1 MADNN
6 RNQLTIWG
14 RANSVNVQKV
24 LWCLS
29 ELDIAY
35 RRIDAGMAFGK
46 NNEPEYLAMNPNG
59 RVPTLVDGDFVL
71 WESNSIMR
79 YLILA
84 YGKGSPIYPQAPKA
98 RAGVDRWLDWT
109 LSTLQP
115 VDRPVFWAL
124 VRTPVEKRDMVAI
137 QKDADAEAV
146 QWRIVDAQLASRR
159 FIEGDDF
166 TIADIALG
174 AYARRWFGVEGISKP
189 KLATSRALVRAIRQ
203 PPGISEIHCA
213 TDVVSIGGSLLQPK
227 RSNSTTQIINTN
239 VTAATTRRVVQLMPR
254 LTHHNSAQLMK
265 TGTMISSCKGSSSCF
280 SANRWSRR
288 PRC

>member
-1 MADNN
+1 MADNKQK
-6 RNQLTIWG
+6 QLTIWG

-24 LWCLS
+24 LWCLR
-29 ELDIAY
+29 ELDLGY
-35 RRIDAGMAFGK
+35 DRIDAGLHFGK
-46 NNEPEYLAMNPNG
+46 NNEPPYLAMNPNG

-71 WESNSIMR
+71 WESNSVMR
-79 YLILA
+79 YLALA
-84 YGKGSPIYPQAPKA
+84 YAPASPIYPQAPKR
-98 RAGVDRWLDWT
+98 RASVDRWLDWT

-146 QWRIVDAQLASRR
+146 QWCIVDAQLATRR

-189 KLATSRALVRAIRQ
+189 QLPHLERWFGQFAARPGFAQFVA
-203 PPGISEIHCA
+203 PPMS
-213 TDVVSIGGSLLQPK
+213 
-227 RSNSTTQIINTN
+227 
-239 VTAATTRRVVQLMPR
+239 
-254 LTHHNSAQLMK
+254 
-265 TGTMISSCKGSSSCF
+265 
-280 SANRWSRR
+280 
-288 PRC
+288 

>member
-1 MADNN
+1 MSS
-6 RNQLTIWG
+6 NQRRITVWG

-24 LWCLS
+24 LWCLH
-29 ELDIAY
+29 ELDLAHE
-35 RRIDAGMAFGK
+35 RIDAGMAFGK
-46 NNEPEYLAMNPNG
+46 NREPDYLAMNPNA

-79 YLILA
+79 YLALA
-84 YGKGSPIYPQAPKA
+84 YRPETPLYPHAPRV

-124 VRTPVEKRDMVAI
+124 VRTPVEQRDMVAI

-146 QWRIVDAQLASRR
+146 QWRIVDAQLATRR

-189 KLATSRALVRAIRQ
+189 TLPHLDRWFAQFAGRA
-203 PPGISEIHCA
+203 GF
-213 TDVVSIGGSLLQPK
+213 
-227 RSNSTTQIINTN
+227 
-239 VTAATTRRVVQLMPR
+239 
-254 LTHHNSAQLMK
+254 AQFVAVPM
-265 TGTMISSCKGSSSCF
+265 S
-280 SANRWSRR
+280 
-288 PRC
+288 